1 MTRCFSQD
9 TWMRLTYNGGLIL
22 LALAAPAEAQS
33 TPPAASAPQF
43 IEIKADALLSS
54 RLVGLRVQNANEEA
68 LGTVEDLAFEG
79 GQLVGVVLS
88 IAGASDAGQRYIAVD
103 PSSISI
109 RYTEADGTWK
119 ATLNARIDQLR
130 AAPEFRY
137 EGKWK
142 R

>member
-1 MTRCFSQD
+1 
-9 TWMRLTYNGGLIL
+9 MRLTYTAGLIL
-22 LALAAPAEAQS
+22 FALVGSAEAQS

-43 IEIKADALLSS
+43 IGINPDALLSS
-54 RLVGLRVQNANEEA
+54 HLVGLRVQNADGEA
-68 LGTVEDLAFEG
+68 LGTVEDLALES

-88 IAGASDAGQRYIAVD
+88 IAGVANAGQRYVAVD

-109 RYTEADGTWK
+109 RYTEADKTWM
-119 ATLNARIDQLR
+119 ATLNARIDQLKV
-130 AAPEFRY
+130 APEFRY

>member
-1 MTRCFSQD
+1 
-9 TWMRLTYNGGLIL
+9 MRTTYTAGLIV

-43 IEIKADALLSS
+43 IEISADALLSS
-54 RLVGLRVQNANEEA
+54 RLVGLRVQNASGED
-68 LGTVEDLAFEG
+68 LGTVQDLAFEG

-88 IAGASDAGQRYIAVD
+88 IAGVPGADQRYIAID

-109 RYTEADGTWK
+109 KYTESEKAWK
-119 ATLNARIDQLR
+119 ATLNAKADQLKG
-130 AAPEFRY
+130 APEFRY